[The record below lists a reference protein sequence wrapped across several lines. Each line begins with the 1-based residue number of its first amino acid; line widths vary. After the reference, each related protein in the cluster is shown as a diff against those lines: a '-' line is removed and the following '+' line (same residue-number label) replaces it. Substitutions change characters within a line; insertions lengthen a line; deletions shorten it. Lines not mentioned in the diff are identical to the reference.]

1 MGQKLLD
8 YRVSVSP
15 KTGES
20 IKLNSHMMLL
30 TITDTAKK
38 YLKSV
43 SNGDYVTLGVKGGGC
58 SGFQYVWDFKKN
70 WPDVKWS
77 DPIDDVLV
85 LDPLAE
91 MYVLGSEIDYV
102 TELGGSYLAVKNPTS
117 TSSCGCGE
125 SFGV

>member
-1 MGQKLLD
+1 MSG
-8 YRVSVSP
+8 
-15 KTGES
+15 
-20 IKLNSHMMLL
+20 I
-30 TITDTAKK
+30 TITEAAKK
-38 YLKSV
+38 YMRSV
-43 SNGDYVTLGVKGGGC
+43 ILNGDFVTLGVKGGGC
-58 SGFQYVWDFKKN
+58 SGFQYVWGLKN
-70 WPDVKWS
+70 NLPDDIKWS

-117 TSSCGCGE
+117 TNSCGCGE